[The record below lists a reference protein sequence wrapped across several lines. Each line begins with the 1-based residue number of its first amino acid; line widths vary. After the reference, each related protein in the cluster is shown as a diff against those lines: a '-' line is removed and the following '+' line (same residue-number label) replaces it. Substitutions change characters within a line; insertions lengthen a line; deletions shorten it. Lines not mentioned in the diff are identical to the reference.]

1 MKSIMPLRY
10 DRVGWHAAPHTWI
23 IVTLATTFTLMRQL
37 WMHDKVNVKRE
48 MFFIPGKATC

>member
-10 DRVGWHAAPHTWI
+10 DRVDWHAAPHTWI
-23 IVTLATTFTLMRQL
+23 IVTLVTELTLMQQL
-37 WMHDKVNVKRE
+37 WMHDKVNAKRE